1 LFILFIDH
9 SLKIFN
15 YDKNKKM
22 NFKLAYFV
30 LAFLVLTTSCGSDVS
45 ETESDVTKTELS
57 DADKALVEN
66 VMKEEMV
73 TVEPQAT
80 FDQSQLNNKILA
92 LCVKFK
98 ALEGSNRKEVFS
110 KFESILPS
118 CPVELLDNNEFE
130 SNEDE
135 AVQVMSI
142 NDLEEFLGKPDVV
155 REDGMLVYNL
165 TTDKSYRVA
174 FLTGAMGAVVCRF
187 YEADS

>member
-1 LFILFIDH
+1 
-9 SLKIFN
+9 
-15 YDKNKKM
+15 M
-22 NFKLAYFV
+22 NFKLVYFV
-30 LAFLVLTTSCGSDVS
+30 LAFLVLITSCGSNTS
-45 ETESDVTKTELS
+45 ETEPDITDKTELS
-57 DADKALVEN
+57 DADKILVED
-66 VMKEEMV
+66 VMKEEVV
-73 TVEPQAT
+73 TVEPQVT

-98 ALEGSNRKEVFS
+98 ALEGANRKEVFS

-118 CPVELLDNNEFE
+118 CPVVLLDNNEFE
-130 SNEDE
+130 SNVDE

-142 NDLEEFLGKPDVV
+142 NDLEEFLGKPDEV

-174 FLTGAMGAVVCRF
+174 FMAGATGAVVCRF